1 MITFINLPP
10 FMRSVIGL
18 SAVILFLLSSAIIAT
33 AVMHKHIKVLIVLAP
48 ICVFLYFM
56 NQVIFD
62 IVSDTYV
69 EGPFLN
75 VEKTM
80 EEIPYIYPV
89 VILAVITIVELGM
102 FLYNRK
108 WTENNITAGS
118 IKEAIDNLPIG
129 VCCYEPN
136 GQIVLKNHQ
145 VEKICR
151 EYTGEPLLNAVTFLY
166 EITAG
171 SRQIEKD
178 NIIKLNSG
186 AVYTFYDRVLMEKD
200 DNLRMLSIVDITEQY
215 QNTKTLEEKQR
226 TVAKLNEELVLY
238 GKQIVESIAA
248 KEILDAKVK
257 IHDELGANLL
267 ASKKYILSG
276 GSEEERETIEAVLRS
291 NLQYLK
297 QETENAVTDEFAV
310 ILNTAQKLDI
320 KLNII
325 GKMTDLEP
333 QRHIIV
339 TGIHECLTNTIRHA
353 RGDELT
359 IRIDE
364 TESEIMV
371 EFTNNGKAPEKEI
384 SERGGLV
391 LLRSLAEKNGGS
403 MRIDSVP
410 RFVLTLQLKK

>member
-10 FMRSVIGL
+10 FIQSVIGVY
-18 SAVILFLLSSAIIAT
+18 AVILFLLSTAGIAT
-33 AVMHKHIKVLIVLAP
+33 GIMHKHVKVVIISAP
-48 ICVFLYFM
+48 ICVLLYLLD
-56 NQVIFD
+56 QAIFD
-62 IVSDTYV
+62 IISGTYV
-69 EGPFLN
+69 LGRFRN
-75 VEKTM
+75 AEKAL
-80 EEIPYIYPV
+80 EEVSFIYLLVILV
-89 VILAVITIVELGM
+89 VITVIELGI
-102 FLYNRK
+102 FWYNRK
-108 WTENNITAGS
+108 WTDNNITARS

-178 NIIKLNSG
+178 NIIKLKNGS
-186 AVYTFYDRVLMEKD
+186 VYAFNDRVMKEKD

-226 TVAKLNEELVLY
+226 TVSKLNEELILY
-238 GKQIVESIAA
+238 GKQIVASIAA

-267 ASKKYILSG
+267 ASKRYILTG
-276 GSEEERETIEAVLRS
+276 GTEAERATIETVLRN

-297 QETENAVTDEFAV
+297 QETEITPTDELAL
-310 ILNTAQKLDI
+310 ILDTAQKLEI
-320 KLNII
+320 KMNIL

-339 TGIHECLTNTIRHA
+339 TGMHECLTNTIRHA

-359 IRIDE
+359 IRLEE
-364 TESEIMV
+364 TDNEIMA
-371 EFTNNGKAPEKEI
+371 EFTNNGNAPDKEI
-384 SERGGLV
+384 NERGGLA
-391 LLRSLAEKNGGS
+391 LLRSLTEKNGGT
-403 MRIDSVP
+403 MRIDSAP
-410 RFVLTLQLKK
+410 RFVLTLRLKK

>member
-10 FMRSVIGL
+10 FIRSVIGL

-166 EITAG
+166 EITAE

-310 ILNTAQKLDI
+310 ILDTAQKLDI

>member
-10 FMRSVIGL
+10 FTQSVIGVY
-18 SAVILFLLSSAIIAT
+18 AVILFLLSTAGIAT
-33 AVMHKHIKVLIVLAP
+33 GIMHKHVKVVIISAP
-48 ICVFLYFM
+48 ICVLLYLLD
-56 NQVIFD
+56 QAIFD
-62 IVSDTYV
+62 IISGTYV
-69 EGPFLN
+69 LGEFRNAEKALEEVPF
-75 VEKTM
+75 
-80 EEIPYIYPV
+80 IYLL
-89 VILAVITIVELGM
+89 VILAVITVIELGI
-102 FLYNRK
+102 FWYNRK
-108 WTENNITAGS
+108 WTDNNITARS

-178 NIIKLNSG
+178 NIIKLKNGS
-186 AVYTFYDRVLMEKD
+186 VYAFNDRVMKEKD

-226 TVAKLNEELVLY
+226 TVSKLNEELILY
-238 GKQIVESIAA
+238 GKQIVASIAA

-267 ASKKYILSG
+267 ASKRYILTG
-276 GSEEERETIEAVLRS
+276 GSEAERATIETVLRN

-297 QETENAVTDEFAV
+297 QETEITPTDELAV
-310 ILNTAQKLDI
+310 ILDTAQKLDI
-320 KLNII
+320 KMNIL

-339 TGIHECLTNTIRHA
+339 TGMHECLTNTIRHA

-359 IRIDE
+359 IRLEE
-364 TESEIMV
+364 TDDEIMA
-371 EFTNNGKAPEKEI
+371 EFTNNGNAPDKEI
-384 SERGGLV
+384 NERGGLA
-391 LLRSLAEKNGGS
+391 LLRSLTEKNGGT
-403 MRIDSVP
+403 MRIDSAP
-410 RFVLTLQLKK
+410 RFVLTLRLKK

>member
-10 FMRSVIGL
+10 FIQSVIGL
-18 SAVILFLLSSAIIAT
+18 YAVILFLLSTAGIAT
-33 AVMHKHIKVLIVLAP
+33 GIMHKHVKVVIISAP
-48 ICVFLYFM
+48 ICVLLYLM
-56 NQVIFD
+56 DQVIFD
-62 IVSDTYV
+62 IISGTYV
-69 EGPFLN
+69 LGKYRNAEKALEEVPF
-75 VEKTM
+75 
-80 EEIPYIYPV
+80 IYLL
-89 VILAVITIVELGM
+89 VILAVITVIELGI
-102 FLYNRK
+102 FWYNRK
-108 WTENNITAGS
+108 WTDNNITARS

-136 GQIVLKNHQ
+136 GQIILKNHQ

-178 NIIKLNSG
+178 NIIKLKNGS
-186 AVYTFYDRVLMEKD
+186 VYAFNDRVMKEKD

-226 TVAKLNEELVLY
+226 TVSKLNEELILY
-238 GKQIVESIAA
+238 GKQIVESISA

-267 ASKKYILSG
+267 ASKRYILTG
-276 GSEEERETIEAVLRS
+276 GSEAERATIETVLRN

-297 QETENAVTDEFAV
+297 QETEITPTDELAV
-310 ILNTAQKLDI
+310 ILDTAQKLDI
-320 KLNII
+320 KMNIL

-339 TGIHECLTNTIRHA
+339 TGMHECLTNTIRHA

-359 IRIDE
+359 IRLEETDDE
-364 TESEIMV
+364 IV
-371 EFTNNGKAPEKEI
+371 AEFTNNGNAPDKEI
-384 SERGGLV
+384 NERGGLA
-391 LLRSLAEKNGGS
+391 LLRSLTEKNGGT
-403 MRIDSVP
+403 MRIDSAP
-410 RFVLTLQLKK
+410 RFVLTLRLKK

>member
-10 FMRSVIGL
+10 FIRSVIGL

-75 VEKTM
+75 VEKAL
-80 EEIPYIYPV
+80 EEVPYIYPV
-89 VILAVITIVELGM
+89 VILAIITIVELGM

-310 ILNTAQKLDI
+310 ILDTAQKLDI
-320 KLNII
+320 KLNIL

-384 SERGGLV
+384 NERGGLV

>member
-10 FMRSVIGL
+10 FIRSVIGL
-18 SAVILFLLSSAIIAT
+18 SAVILFLLSSAIIST

>member
-1 MITFINLPP
+1 
-10 FMRSVIGL
+10 
-18 SAVILFLLSSAIIAT
+18 
-33 AVMHKHIKVLIVLAP
+33 
-48 ICVFLYFM
+48 M

-75 VEKTM
+75 VEKAL
-80 EEIPYIYPV
+80 EEVPYIYPV

-310 ILNTAQKLDI
+310 ILDTAQKLDI

>member
-10 FMRSVIGL
+10 FIQSVIGVY
-18 SAVILFLLSSAIIAT
+18 AVILFLLSTAGIAT
-33 AVMHKHIKVLIVLAP
+33 GIMHKHVKVVIISAP
-48 ICVFLYFM
+48 ICVLLYLLD
-56 NQVIFD
+56 QAIFD
-62 IVSDTYV
+62 IISGTYV
-69 EGPFLN
+69 LGRFRNAEKALEEVPF
-75 VEKTM
+75 
-80 EEIPYIYPV
+80 IYLL
-89 VILAVITIVELGM
+89 VILAVITVIELGI
-102 FLYNRK
+102 FWYNRK
-108 WTENNITAGS
+108 WTDNNITARS

-151 EYTGEPLLNAVTFLY
+151 EYTGEPLLNAVIFLY

-178 NIIKLNSG
+178 NIIKLKNGS
-186 AVYTFYDRVLMEKD
+186 VYAFNDRVMKEKD
-200 DNLRMLSIVDITEQY
+200 DNLRMLSIVNITEQY

-226 TVAKLNEELVLY
+226 TVSKLNEELILY
-238 GKQIVESIAA
+238 GKQIVASIAA

-267 ASKKYILSG
+267 ASKRYILTG
-276 GSEEERETIEAVLRS
+276 GSEAERATIETVLRN

-297 QETENAVTDEFAV
+297 QETEITPTDELAV
-310 ILNTAQKLDI
+310 ILDTAQKLDI
-320 KLNII
+320 KMNIL

-339 TGIHECLTNTIRHA
+339 TGMHECLTNTIRHA

-359 IRIDE
+359 IRLEE
-364 TESEIMV
+364 TDNEIMG
-371 EFTNNGKAPEKEI
+371 EFTNNGNAPDKEI
-384 SERGGLV
+384 NERGGLV
-391 LLRSLAEKNGGS
+391 LLRSLTEKNGGT
-403 MRIDSVP
+403 MRIDSAP
-410 RFVLTLQLKK
+410 RFVLTLRLKK

>member
-10 FMRSVIGL
+10 FIQSVIGVY
-18 SAVILFLLSSAIIAT
+18 AVILFLLSTAGIAMGI
-33 AVMHKHIKVLIVLAP
+33 MHKHVKVVIISAP
-48 ICVFLYFM
+48 ICVLLYLLD
-56 NQVIFD
+56 QAIFD
-62 IVSDTYV
+62 IISGTYV
-69 EGPFLN
+69 LGEFRNAEKALEEVPF
-75 VEKTM
+75 
-80 EEIPYIYPV
+80 IYLL
-89 VILAVITIVELGM
+89 VILAVITVIELGI
-102 FLYNRK
+102 FWYNRK
-108 WTENNITAGS
+108 WTDNNITARS

-178 NIIKLNSG
+178 NIIKLKNGS
-186 AVYTFYDRVLMEKD
+186 VYAFNDRVMKEKD

-226 TVAKLNEELVLY
+226 TVSKLNEELILY

-267 ASKKYILSG
+267 ASKRYILTG
-276 GSEEERETIEAVLRS
+276 GSEAERATIETVLRN

-297 QETENAVTDEFAV
+297 QETEITPTDELAV
-310 ILNTAQKLDI
+310 ILDTAQKLDI
-320 KLNII
+320 KMNII
-325 GKMTDLEP
+325 GTMTDLEP

-339 TGIHECLTNTIRHA
+339 TGMHECLTNTIRHA

-359 IRIDE
+359 IRLEE
-364 TESEIMV
+364 TDDEIMA
-371 EFTNNGKAPEKEI
+371 EFTNNGNAPDKEI
-384 SERGGLV
+384 NERGGLV
-391 LLRSLAEKNGGS
+391 LLRSLAEKNGGT
-403 MRIDSVP
+403 MRIDSAP
-410 RFVLTLQLKK
+410 QFVLTLRLKK